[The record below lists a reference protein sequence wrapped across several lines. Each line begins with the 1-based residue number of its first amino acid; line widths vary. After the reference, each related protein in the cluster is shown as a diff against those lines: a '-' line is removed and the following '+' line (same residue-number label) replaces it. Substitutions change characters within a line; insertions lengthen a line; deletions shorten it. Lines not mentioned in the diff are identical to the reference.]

1 MNGDL
6 GDILGDL
13 IGSQPRETPL
23 QRAARESLA
32 NSQKRSTIVPDKPLP
47 QIRGKQ
53 IDGVLYVR
61 AEDVADALES
71 QKAAPRLVAKLR
83 RR

>member
-1 MNGDL
+1 MNSDL
-6 GDILGDL
+6 GDILGNL
-13 IGSQPRETPL
+13 TGSTQPETPL
-23 QRAARESLA
+23 QRAAREALA
-32 NSQKRSTIVPDKPLP
+32 NSKKRSTTVPDKPLP

-61 AEDVADALES
+61 ADDVADALDS
-71 QKAAPRLVAKLR
+71 QQAAPRLVAKLR